1 MKIFTQQFLFYSS
14 KYILH
19 CVQIYLWINLF
30 FPLYEQNKNKK
41 KKILIFEWKSV
52 QLANVIRIYRTSECE
67 VLE

>member
-19 CVQIYLWINLF
+19 CVQIYGSIYF
-30 FPLYEQNKNKK
+30 FRYMNKSKNKK